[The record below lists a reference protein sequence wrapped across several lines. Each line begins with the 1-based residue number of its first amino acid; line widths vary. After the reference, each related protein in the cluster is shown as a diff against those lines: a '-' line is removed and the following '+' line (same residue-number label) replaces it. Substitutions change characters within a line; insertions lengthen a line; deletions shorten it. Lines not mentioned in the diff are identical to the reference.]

1 MKHFFKVR
9 ETYFGVLASIMF
21 PVVFFVVW
29 LTAYD
34 GVYERVDQLEIA
46 VVNEAGEVGEEIVEQ
61 LQANKDIFV
70 VEKEDLEK
78 VQIEMEQRKI
88 KMVMHIPA
96 TFPEQ
101 LQTQATGEIDFY
113 INQSTA
119 SLGKQIVENMSINI
133 TQQLNEQFFT
143 FIFDE
148 LNETIP
154 MLVAKEVEQPEIAL
168 QASKRMMYVLQE
180 KLKPSVILAN
190 VIKTNDKAGFAS
202 TMVPLLVVLASY
214 IGAMLLSQHLQFTE
228 EKIKHQHA
236 YISLFLTRQL
246 INVLVS
252 LILSVL
258 VVSLLLIFH
267 ADLEGGIVA
276 IGIFQFV
283 LFFSFL
289 ALSQIFVI
297 AFKNPGM
304 LLNIALVAIQLVSSG
319 AIVPRELLSDF
330 YQKLGGV
337 LPGTYGANGYFTIV
351 FGGGDMQSDLKI
363 LCVIIGVTLT
373 LSLLIVVIKEKI
385 DSRKRIA

>member
-1 MKHFFKVR
+1 MKHFLKVK
-9 ETYFGVLASIMF
+9 ETHFGILASIMF

-34 GVYERVDQLEIA
+34 GVYERVNQLEIA
-46 VVNEAGEVGEEIVEQ
+46 VVNEAGEAGEEIVEQ

-70 VEKEDLEK
+70 VEKK
-78 VQIEMEQRKI
+78 NFKKAQIEMNQREI
-88 KMVMHIPA
+88 KMVMHIPE

-101 LQTQATGEIDFY
+101 LQTQATGEIFFY

-119 SLGKQIVENMSINI
+119 SLGKQIVENMSIDI

-143 FIFDE
+143 FIIDE
-148 LNETIP
+148 LSETVP
-154 MLVAKEVEQPEIAL
+154 MLIAKEAEQPEAAL
-168 QASKRMMYVLQE
+168 QASEQVLYVLQE
-180 KLKPSVILAN
+180 KLKQSVVFAN
-190 VIKTNDKAGFAS
+190 MIKTNDKAGFAS

-236 YISLFLTRQL
+236 QISLFLTRQL

-252 LILSVL
+252 IILSVL
-258 VVSLLLIFH
+258 VVSLLLMFH

-276 IGIFQFV
+276 IGLFQFV

-351 FGGGDMQSDLKI
+351 FGGGDIQSDFKI
-363 LCVIIGVTLT
+363 LCMIIGVTLI
-373 LSLLIVVIKEKI
+373 LSLLLVVIKGKI
-385 DSRKRIA
+385 AARKRIT